1 MQSKNTKIIQSP
13 LNYTGGKGKLLNQ
26 ILPLFPNKINTF
38 VDLFCGG
45 CNVGL
50 NVNADKVYYNDNN
63 KYVIGLFNTLKTL
76 NPNSILEL
84 IYENISKY
92 HLSLVSIHGYE
103 YYNCNSSDGVGKYN
117 KDKYL
122 KLRSDYNKMEMS
134 DVTYI
139 ILYVLIVYA
148 FNNQIRFNSKGEF
161 NLPVGKR
168 DFNSNMEEK
177 LNIFIK
183 RIKEQDCTFSNKDFR
198 NFNINKLGK
207 NDLIYV
213 DPPYLITCATYNEN
227 GGWTANDEKDLLF
240 FLDNLNDKNIRFA
253 LSNVIKN
260 KGKTNKILEGWL
272 ERHKKYRISHL
283 SYNYANSNYHT
294 KEKNKLCDEVLITNY

>member
-122 KLRSDYNKMEMS
+122 KLRYDYNKMEMS
-134 DVTYI
+134 DIAYI
-139 ILYVLIVYA
+139 ILYILIVYA

-168 DFNSNMEEK
+168 DFNDNMQEK
-177 LNIFIK
+177 LNSFIK
-183 RIKEQDCTFSNKDFR
+183 KIKKQDCVFSNKDFR
-198 NFNINKLGK
+198 DFNTKRLSK
-207 NDLIYV
+207 NDLVYV

-227 GGWTANDEKDLLF
+227 GGWTTDDEKDLLG
-240 FLDNLNDKNIRFA
+240 FLDNLNDKKIHFA

-260 KGKTNKILEGWL
+260 KGKTNMILENWL
-272 ERHKKYRISHL
+272 KRNPKYKISHL
-283 SYNYANSNYHT
+283 DYNYANSNYHT
-294 KEKNKLCDEVLITNY
+294 KDKDKLCEEVLITNY